1 VRQFIRHPFDVT
13 IRYTVGEVIADAEN
27 RTKNISEGGLCFKS
41 PTPIAMR
48 SLIHIEIPIQNPPF
62 KIDGVVV
69 WCRPVDKHYE
79 VGVKFE
85 DDSRSFALRMVEQA
99 CHIKHY
105 QQEVLQTQG
114 RELSTEQAASEWISI
129 YAQVFPR

>member
-1 VRQFIRHPFDVT
+1 VREFIRHPFDVT

-41 PTPIAMR
+41 PKLIAAGSR
-48 SLIHIEIPIQNPPF
+48 IHIEIPIQNPPF
-62 KIDGVVV
+62 KIDGVVM
-69 WCRPVDKHYE
+69 WCRPFEGHHE

-85 DDSRSFALRMVEQA
+85 DDTRSFALRMVEQA

-105 QQEVLQTQG
+105 QQEVLNKEG
-114 RELSTEQAASEWISI
+114 RELTTEQAAMEWIST
-129 YAQVFPR
+129 YAHVFPR